1 MLLIFSLFFPV
12 PLLMQFIHTLDP
24 GKVIRW
30 LGLIALYLALQSL
43 LTEYL
48 LENVVSPSSDSVII
62 LFIDL
67 FSVNAEQTIPTWYAT
82 VQLFVSAGLLAVIT
96 AVKTQNRDPYGRYW
110 AGLSLIFLYL
120 SIDEGAVIHEIFSD
134 ALEVVYTP
142 SGYLTFPWLIV
153 FVPLVIII
161 GLLYLRFLVHLP
173 ARIRN
178 LFILAGLCY
187 IGGAVVVEAISANRY
202 AADGGVTF
210 PYLAIATVEELL
222 EMWGVALFIYALL
235 SYMVVTGITAVF
247 TPNPTLSNYQPSTT
261 SRKPLL
267 VATITLV
274 IILNIAII
282 AWAFQQQSTPIE
294 AIDTPF
300 YQLVSNEFEE
310 QGVVILGINELITA
324 DNPNAPSFANSLLT
338 LFEDVMVVTL
348 PTSQVSIAFASPSLP
363 FTSDTLSQLVQQSGE
378 TNFIILSTSDLRAI
392 AANSP

>member
-1 MLLIFSLFFPV
+1 
-12 PLLMQFIHTLDP
+12 MQFIRTLDP

-48 LENVVSPSSDSVII
+48 LETVVSPSSDSIII

-67 FSVNAEQTIPTWYAT
+67 FSVNAEETIPTWYAT
-82 VQLFVSAGLLAVIT
+82 VQLFVSAVLLAGIT
-96 AVKTQNRDPYGRYW
+96 AVKYQNLHPYAHHW

-153 FVPLVIII
+153 FVPLVILI
-161 GLLYLRFLVHLP
+161 GLLYLRFLWHLP
-173 ARIRN
+173 TRIRN

-202 AADGGVTF
+202 FADGGVSF

-235 SYMVVTGITAVF
+235 SYMKVEGITAVF
-247 TPNPTLSNYQPSTT
+247 TPTSTPTNIQPATT
-261 SRKPLL
+261 NHKPLRL
-267 VATITLV
+267 AAIGLILIT
-274 IILNIAII
+274 NIALII
-282 AWAFQQQSTPIE
+282 WSFQQTTPVD
-294 AIDTPF
+294 ATDTPF

-310 QGVVILGINELITA
+310 QGVVILGFNEMITA
-324 DNPNAPSFANSLLT
+324 DNPNAPTLANALLT
-338 LFEDVMVVTL
+338 LFDDVLVITL
-348 PTSQVSIAFASPSLP
+348 PATQISIAFASPSLP
-363 FTSDTLSQLVQQSGE
+363 FSSDTLAQLAQQSGE
-378 TNFIILSTSDLRAI
+378 TDFTILETATLRAI
-392 AANSP
+392 AANTP